1 MSSINEFQ
9 NILSKLKHLRGRH
22 DQRDHAWNRGMG
34 RGDTSGGYAPG
45 TMNQDQFM
53 EMKRSLQSQID
64 SGAMSYEVGSA
75 IWKRAQEI
83 ANQDYDARPENRR
96 EAFISQQRTI
106 ANDIQEGVI
115 AGALANRNTPTA
127 EALKPFE
134 MVVIE
139 DMEPSVERG
148 IQRIIKTANEFLE
161 SVSQSPSLMPYTRK
175 DILQAILSRTYG
187 MHPYWRET
195 EDYITEYFFENQK
208 ENMAQIV
215 TPKIELSP
223 LQQNPTPTSSSTMPD
238 IPLTDYPVVN
248 ETFVDSLR
256 NLNEQLRKQNPWGN
270 IDKYENFLAQI
281 ELNKVIANFV
291 KAGMTRFDATAKVNG
306 IVNKLELSN
315 LQNVMDSYL
324 ETALIEDRKDNIDE
338 HNKWM
343 EILYPFKEN
352 QTLNKKQQQEL
363 SDKFDILFSKK
374 LTEATAAARK
384 KETVNQDNDFAMA
397 AIAAMQELT
406 LEEQK
411 YVATFP
417 SVIDMTGSSDERRSE
432 KNKRVRYAL
441 LIGGSPE
448 IRSYVNTLIEQT
460 GSVKEIL
467 EARTLSLQHFI
478 DQGKKLGWQWFSAEL
493 MTTHAISKVGWMTA
507 EMQEMLAKIGPNKG
521 LDPAD
526 IPNFYPEFMN
536 VPKVDPAAVDAL
548 QKAYE
553 YQQEYLKK
561 TFKLLRL
568 YRTARMQLGLPF
580 ESWSRQKNIA
590 EDFRTAY
597 GGTLYEQ
604 LVPLENVFCFDI
616 TLPGWPTG
624 VYQEEEVVVLGH
636 AQMEHMK
643 KKKAA
648 KKSTTQS
655 TTKSKNNETTSGW
668 SFDYDP
674 YQNWYL
680 PEFRLQPE
688 IYNVP
693 ELPNKSNT
701 TLQLKSVASIKERVK
716 HLRGRHDQRD
726 HAWNRGMGR
735 GDSGGGYAP
744 GYMTQPQFMEMK
756 RSLQSQIDSG
766 AMSYE
771 VGSAI
776 WKRAQEIANQDYD
789 TRPANRREA
798 FISQQTAGQNIANAA
813 QSMTLQNQ
821 VPREYTDAYE
831 VFLEKVRK
839 EVGEMQ
845 ASSIAEIA
853 QDPKKWTR
861 AFRSVLEGVRPS
873 DNPRTGQYDM
883 IPRDYINMPRDV
895 YNYVVNK
902 LLGEMIKTQ
911 LREDQ
916 PKTLEKAVPIA
927 RNPNRPYIFPKT
939 TTVYRNPVAIA
950 DKIIDDFKKLKE
962 EDQFIEFNVVEK
974 HNYVVSMIQN
984 LSVEDQLDI
993 ISNADAIEKLRE
1005 NDMLEEVQVAIGAFG
1020 HPDARFRVTEIAQKE
1035 DPKLFEALTHVNL
1048 EWWMIAPGGGLYASD
1063 AELRKKITELVRYG
1077 TSNLTGAHLQ
1087 QAFMQVGPNKSIPI
1101 DKRRHFFEE
1110 GVVTPE
1116 PHPRILKIM
1125 NDMYEETQRRF
1136 KEEGVTEVRLYRG
1149 GPLQGGLPYE
1159 PWSAEQETAL
1169 SFSGLR
1175 FESDKSR
1182 EVRDMRTA
1190 IVPVEYIFSNY
1201 VYSHFHAKEF
1211 EFPVLAQAMYADQNV
1226 DVEIMKTGADF
1237 VRTDLL
1243 RGQES
1248 KEITKY
1254 FEYLKNER
1262 INKRREIE
1270 RLATEKP
1277 RDDALKT
1284 ILGTSDTFSLSK
1296 KYFPT
1301 EADGAY
1307 ANLNEKTISIWESQ
1321 LKILNKKF
1329 AEIAKT
1335 NPKNEAKE
1343 KMSLLYME
1351 RNIFRENA
1359 KVSGIHG
1366 TKEYFQVM
1374 KIYQSMAEKYE
1385 SLADQIERKEGV
1397 LESVLGTDEN
1407 FSLDKENYPRLDDET
1422 IYNIDPWS
1430 IKQWAGML
1438 PGLNEDFARLYKK
1451 QLPESSIG
1459 PQVGYVK
1466 NSMKLE
1472 ALRFSK
1478 NIWYNKFSLKEKSPQ
1493 IYNDILRIFDTMIHK
1508 YEMEQTRFAAEISGM
1523 TLQEYMGKK
1532 ASKS

>member
-1 MSSINEFQ
+1 MININKSQ

-34 RGDTSGGYAPG
+34 RGSTSGGYAPG

-53 EMKRSLQSQID
+53 EMKRSLQAQID
-64 SGAMSYEVGSA
+64 SGSMSYEVGSA

-83 ANQDYDARPENRR
+83 ANEDFDARPENRR
-96 EAFISQQRTI
+96 ENFIQQRAI
-106 ANDIQEGVI
+106 ANDIQQGAI

-134 MVVIE
+134 IGVIE
-139 DMEPSVERG
+139 DMEPYQENAVAY
-148 IQRIIKTANEFLE
+148 IIKQSNELLE
-161 SVSQSPSLMPYTRK
+161 SLSQSPSLMPYTRK
-175 DILQAILSRTYG
+175 DIMQAILYRNFGSG
-187 MHPYWRET
+187 AKWQKAE
-195 EDYITEYFFENQK
+195 EYISEYFFENQK

-215 TPKIELSP
+215 TPKIELSTV
-223 LQQNPTPTSSSTMPD
+223 QKKPTPTSSSTMPD
-238 IPLTDYPVVN
+238 IPLTDYPIVN
-248 ETFVDSLR
+248 DTFVDSLR
-256 NLNEQLRKQNPWGN
+256 YINQQLRKENTWGN
-270 IDKYENFLAQI
+270 IDKYENFLARI
-281 ELNKVIANFV
+281 ELNKVIADFV

-324 ETALIEDRKDNIDE
+324 DLALIEDRKDNIDE

-343 EILYPFKEN
+343 DTLYPVEED
-352 QTLNKKQQQEL
+352 QTLTKEQQQEL
-363 SDKFDILFSKK
+363 DYKFNVIYSKK
-374 LTEATAAARK
+374 LQEAVKARK
-384 KETVNQDNDFAMA
+384 KPTVDQDNESAMA
-397 AIAAMQELT
+397 AIAALQELT

-411 YVATFP
+411 YIANNP
-417 SVIDMTGSSDERRSE
+417 SIIDVTGDMNSSKSER
-432 KNKRVRYAL
+432 NKRVRHAM
-441 LIGGSPE
+441 LIGGNPE

-460 GSVKEIL
+460 GTVKEIL
-467 EARTLSLQHFI
+467 EARTVSLQHLV

-507 EMQEMLAKIGPNKG
+507 EMQEMLAKIGPNKK
-521 LDPAD
+521 LDPEN
-526 IPNFYPEFMN
+526 IPSFYPDYMK
-536 VPKVDPAAVDAL
+536 VPGVDSAAVDAL
-548 QKAYE
+548 QKMYE
-553 YQQEYLKK
+553 YQQEYLGK

-580 ESWSRQKNIA
+580 ESWSRQKDIA

-624 VYQEEEVVVLGH
+624 VYKEEEVVVLGH
-636 AQMEHMK
+636 AQMEHIK

-648 KKSTTQS
+648 KKSITQS
-655 TTKSKNNETTSGW
+655 TTKLKNNETTSGW

-688 IYNVP
+688 IWNVP
-693 ELPNKSNT
+693 ELSKKP
-701 TLQLKSVASIKERVK
+701 SVKALTNFVALKERVK

-735 GDSGGGYAP
+735 GSTSGGYAP
-744 GYMTQPQFMEMK
+744 GTMNQDQFMTMK
-756 RSLQSQIDSG
+756 RSLQAQIDSG

-776 WKRAQEIANQDYD
+776 WKRAQEIANQDFD
-789 TRPANRREA
+789 AQPANRREA
-798 FISQQTAGQNIANAA
+798 YIAQQSANQDIASAA
-813 QSMTLQNQ
+813 QTMSLQNQ
-821 VPREYTDAYE
+821 VPQEYTDAYE
-831 VFLEKVRK
+831 IFLKQVRNI
-839 EVGEMQ
+839 VSEMQ
-845 ASSIAEIA
+845 ASGYAEIA
-853 QDPKKWTR
+853 QDPLKWTR
-861 AFRSVLEGVRPS
+861 AFRQVLEGIRPS
-873 DNPRTGQYDM
+873 DNPRTGQYDL
-883 IPRDYINMPRDV
+883 IPNSVADMPRDA

-902 LLGEMIKTQ
+902 LLGEMVKAQ
-911 LREDQ
+911 LREDK
-916 PKTLEKAVPIA
+916 PSTLEKAVPIA
-927 RNPNRPYIFPKT
+927 PNPNRPYVFPKI

-950 DKIIDDFKKLKE
+950 DKIIGDFEKLKE
-962 EDQFIEFNVVEK
+962 DDQFIEFDVVEK

-993 ISNADAIEKLRE
+993 IQDADAIEKLRE

-1020 HPDARFRVTEIAQKE
+1020 HPDARFRITEIAQKE
-1035 DPKLFEALTHVNL
+1035 NPKLYEALTNVNL

-1087 QAFMQVGPNKSIPI
+1087 QAFMQVGPNKSISI

-1125 NDMYEETQRRF
+1125 NDMYEETQRRL
-1136 KEEGVTEVRLYRG
+1136 KEQGITEVRLYRG

-1159 PWSAEQETAL
+1159 PWSTEQEVAL

-1175 FESDKSR
+1175 FESDKSS

-1201 VYSHFHAKEF
+1201 VYSHFHAREF
-1211 EFPVLAQAMYADQNV
+1211 EFPVLAQAMYADQSV
-1226 DVEIMKTGADF
+1226 DVEIIKSGVDF
-1237 VRTDLL
+1237 VRTDKL
-1243 RGQES
+1243 RGQPS
-1248 KEITKY
+1248 YEIKKY
-1254 FEYLKNER
+1254 FENVRDER

-1284 ILGTSDTFSLSK
+1284 VLGTSDTFSLSK

-1301 EADGAY
+1301 EANGAY
-1307 ANLNEKTISIWESQ
+1307 ENLNEKTISMWEKQ
-1321 LKILNKKF
+1321 LKILDKKF
-1329 AEIAKT
+1329 DEIAKT

-1374 KIYQSMAEKYE
+1374 QIYHSMTEKYE
-1385 SLADQIERKEGV
+1385 SLADQIETRDGV

-1422 IYNIDPWS
+1422 IYHISPWS
-1430 IKQWAGML
+1430 IKQWADFL
-1438 PGLNEDFARLYKK
+1438 PGLNEEFAKIYKK
-1451 QLPESSIG
+1451 QPSESSIS
-1459 PQVGYVK
+1459 PQAGFMK
-1466 NSMKLE
+1466 NFMKLE
-1472 ALRFSK
+1472 TLRSAK
-1478 NIWYNKFSLKEKSPQ
+1478 NAFYGTYLYKESSPQ
-1493 IYNDILRIFDTMIHK
+1493 IYNDILRIYDTMIHK

-1523 TLQEYMGKK
+1523 TLQEYIGKK
-1532 ASKS
+1532 AGKI

>member
-34 RGDTSGGYAPG
+34 RGSTSGGYAPG

-53 EMKRSLQSQID
+53 EMKRSLQAQID
-64 SGAMSYEVGSA
+64 SGSMSYEVGSA

-83 ANQDYDARPENRR
+83 ANQDFDARPENRR
-96 EAFISQQRTI
+96 ENFIQQRAI
-106 ANDIQEGVI
+106 ANDIQQGAI

-134 MVVIE
+134 FIPV
-139 DMEPSVERG
+139 DNLDFMEETR
-148 IQRIIKTANEFLE
+148 ILKIIKQANEMLYTL
-161 SVSQSPSLMPYTRK
+161 SQSPSLLVTTRGEVLK
-175 DILQAILSRTYG
+175 AFVHRLGSSQGYDII
-187 MHPYWRET
+187 
-195 EDYITEYFFENQK
+195 DFYFANNFFADQ

-215 TPKIELSP
+215 TPTLELST
-223 LQQNPTPTSSSTMPD
+223 LQTKPTPTSLSTMPD
-238 IPLTDYPVVN
+238 IPLTDYPVVD
-248 ETFVDSLR
+248 EAFAKLLR
-256 NLNEQLRKQNPWGN
+256 INDG
-270 IDKYENFLAQI
+270 
-281 ELNKVIANFV
+281 ELNNNNPYRDSNNPYSNLLQRLDMNNIIANFV
-291 KAGMTRFDATAKVNG
+291 KSGMTRFDATAKLYG
-306 IVNKLELSN
+306 IVSKLKLDKLKSFMESTN
-315 LQNVMDSYL
+315 GYL
-324 ETALIEDRKDNIDE
+324 ETALSQDRQDNIDE

-343 EILYPFKEN
+343 EVLYPQKEEL
-352 QTLNKKQQQEL
+352 TKQQEEEL
-363 SDKFDILFSKK
+363 DYKFNVIYSKK
-374 LTEATAAARK
+374 LQEAVKARK
-384 KETVNQDNDFAMA
+384 KPTVDQDNESAMA

-411 YVATFP
+411 YLARNP
-417 SVIDMTGSSDERRSE
+417 SAIDWTGDMESNKSER
-432 KNKRVRYAL
+432 NKRVQHAL
-441 LIGGSPE
+441 LIGGNPE

-460 GSVKEIL
+460 GTVNEIL
-467 EARTLSLQHFI
+467 AAREVSLQYLV
-478 DQGKKLGWQWFSAEL
+478 DQGKKLGWQWFNAEL
-493 MTTHAISKVGWMTA
+493 MTTHAISKVGWKTA
-507 EMQEMLAKIGPNKG
+507 EMQDMLAKIGPNKK
-521 LDPAD
+521 LDPAN
-526 IPNFYPEFMN
+526 IPSFYPDFMN
-536 VPKVDPAAVDAL
+536 VPEVDSAAVDAL
-548 QKAYE
+548 QKMYE

-561 TFKLLRL
+561 TFKVLKL

-580 ESWSRQKNIA
+580 ESWSRDEFVAQA
-590 EDFRTAY
+590 FQQTY
-597 GGTLYEQ
+597 GGTVYTQ
-604 LVPLENVFCFDI
+604 DVPLENIFCFDI

-636 AQMEHMK
+636 AQMEHEK
-643 KKKAA
+643 KKNAS
-648 KKSTTQS
+648 KKSTLKS
-655 TTKSKNNETTSGW
+655 TTKSVNYKATSGW

-688 IYNVP
+688 IWNVS
-693 ELPNKSNT
+693 ELPKKS
-701 TLQLKSVASIKERVK
+701 SVKVLTNFVALKERVK

-735 GDSGGGYAP
+735 GSTSGGYAP
-744 GYMTQPQFMEMK
+744 GTMNQDQFMEMK
-756 RSLQSQIDSG
+756 RSLQAQIDSG

-776 WKRAQEIANQDYD
+776 WKRAQEIANQDFD
-789 TRPANRREA
+789 AQPANRREA
-798 FISQQTAGQNIANAA
+798 YIAQQSANQDIASAA
-813 QSMTLQNQ
+813 QTMSLQNQ
-821 VPREYTDAYE
+821 VPQEYTDAYE
-831 VFLEKVRK
+831 IFLKQVRNI
-839 EVGEMQ
+839 VSEMQ
-845 ASSIAEIA
+845 ASGYAEIA
-853 QDPKKWTR
+853 QNPLKWTR
-861 AFRSVLEGVRPS
+861 AFRQVLEGIRPS
-873 DNPRTGQYDM
+873 DNPRTGQYDL
-883 IPRDYINMPRDV
+883 IPSSVADMPRDA

-902 LLGEMIKTQ
+902 LLGEMVKAQ

-916 PKTLEKAVPIA
+916 PQTLEKAVPIA
-927 RNPNRPYIFPKT
+927 PNPNRPYVFPKI

-950 DKIIDDFKKLKE
+950 DKIIGDFEKLKQD
-962 EDQFIEFNVVEK
+962 DQFVEFDVVEK

-993 ISNADAIEKLRE
+993 IQDADAIEKLRE

-1020 HPDARFRVTEIAQKE
+1020 HPDARFRITEIAQKE
-1035 DPKLFEALTHVNL
+1035 NPKLYEALTNVNL

-1087 QAFMQVGPNKSIPI
+1087 QAFMQVGPNKSISI

-1125 NDMYEETQRRF
+1125 NDMYEETQRRL
-1136 KEEGVTEVRLYRG
+1136 KEQGITEVRLYRG

-1159 PWSAEQETAL
+1159 PWSTEQEVAL

-1175 FESDKSR
+1175 FESDKSS

-1226 DVEIMKTGADF
+1226 DVEIIKSGVDF
-1237 VRTDLL
+1237 VRTDKL
-1243 RGQES
+1243 RGQPS
-1248 KEITKY
+1248 YEIKKY
-1254 FEYLKNER
+1254 FENVRDER

-1284 ILGTSDTFSLSK
+1284 VLGTSDTFSLSK

-1301 EADGAY
+1301 EANGAY
-1307 ANLNEKTISIWESQ
+1307 ENLNEKTISMWEKQ
-1321 LKILNKKF
+1321 LKILDKKF
-1329 AEIAKT
+1329 DEIAKT

-1374 KIYQSMAEKYE
+1374 KIYHSMTEKYE
-1385 SLADQIERKEGV
+1385 SLADQIETRDGV

-1422 IYNIDPWS
+1422 IYHISPWS
-1430 IKQWAGML
+1430 IKQWADFL
-1438 PGLNEDFARLYKK
+1438 PRLNEEFDKIYKKQPSESFISPQVGFMKNFMKLETLRGAKNAFYSSYLYKK
-1451 QLPESSIG
+1451 S
-1459 PQVGYVK
+1459 
-1466 NSMKLE
+1466 
-1472 ALRFSK
+1472 
-1478 NIWYNKFSLKEKSPQ
+1478 SPQ
-1493 IYNDILRIFDTMIHK
+1493 IYNDILRIYDTMIHK

-1523 TLQEYMGKK
+1523 TLQEYIGKK
-1532 ASKS
+1532 TGKI